1 MSGAPAQPELQH
13 DAIGFRAAL
22 AVGLASTAPAYS
34 LAAVIGTVTVVV
46 GVQAPGALLASF
58 VPMFLI
64 AGAFLYLNR
73 ADQDAGTTFSWVTRA
88 LGPWLG
94 WLGGWA
100 VCTTGILVVGSL
112 ADVGARYTYEL
123 VGWDDAAGSKTAVMA
138 LAVAYIVVL
147 TAICIIGTELAATL
161 QELLIVLQVGALLLF
176 AGVALYKVYD
186 GSAPEGSTR
195 PDVEWL
201 SPFAI
206 SDFSVLVS
214 ALLIGVFIY
223 WGWESAVNLNEETRD
238 AARAPGL
245 AAVVSTVILLV
256 TYVGVAIAVVA
267 YAGLET
273 LAEYDDDDA
282 IFAVLGADVLGSPWD
297 KLVVLAIMT
306 SAIAATQ
313 TTIIPSSRTSFSMGR
328 KSALPRIF
336 AAVHPRFH
344 TPWFST
350 TVIAA
355 LSIAWYVPSTSTP
368 RTRSTTPI
376 SALALMIAFYYA
388 LTGFAC
394 VVYYR
399 RELTKSVKNFLFIGV
414 GPLIGAGIL
423 GFLFVKAAIDF
434 ADVENSYTGQE
445 LLGLGVPLV
454 IGAGFLL
461 LGVVVLVLW
470 RLARERALLP
480 PATVRDRRS
489 DRRRR
494 RAAREGPVV
503 SGTKVVGSTSERRA
517 QACEARQP
525 PGAYDVRTV
534 ST

>member
-1 MSGAPAQPELQH
+1 MSPAGSPEPQPELAH
-13 DAIGFRAAL
+13 DAIGFREAL

-34 LAAVIGTVTVVV
+34 LAAVIGTVVVVV

-64 AGAFLYLNR
+64 AAAFFYMNR

-112 ADVGARYTYEL
+112 ADVGARHTYEL
-123 VGWDDAAGSKTAVMA
+123 LGLDDQAGSKTAIMI

-147 TAICIIGTELAATL
+147 TAICIIGTELAAGL
-161 QELLIVLQVGALLLF
+161 QEILIVLQVGALLLF

-195 PDVEWL
+195 PKADWL

-206 SDFSVLVS
+206 SDASTLVS

-223 WGWESAVNLNEETRD
+223 WGWESAVNLTEETRD
-238 AARAPGL
+238 SARAPGL
-245 AAVVSTVILLV
+245 AAIVSTVILLV
-256 TYVGVAIAVVA
+256 TYVGVAVAVVA

-297 KLVVLAIMT
+297 KLVILAIAT
-306 SAIAATQ
+306 SAIASTQ

-328 KSALPRIF
+328 QNALPRIF
-336 AAVHPRFH
+336 AAVHPRFR

-350 TVIAA
+350 AVIAGLA
-355 LSIAWYVPSTSTP
+355 IAWYVPLNILSENALYDT
-368 RTRSTTPI
+368 I

-388 LTGFAC
+388 LTGLAC

-399 RELTKSVKNFLFIGV
+399 RELLKSPKNFLFIGV
-414 GPLIGAGIL
+414 GPLVGAVIL
-423 GFLFVKAAIDF
+423 GYLFVKASIDF
-434 ADVENSYTGQE
+434 MDAENSYTGQE
-445 LLGLGVPLV
+445 ILGMGVPFV

-461 LGVVVLVLW
+461 LGVLILALW
-470 RLARERALLP
+470 RLAGNERFF
-480 PATVRDRRS
+480 
-489 DRRRR
+489 RRRPFER
-494 RAAREGPVV
+494 VDPTVAAG
-503 SGTKVVGSTSERRA
+503 SG
-517 QACEARQP
+517 QQ
-525 PGAYDVRTV
+525 
-534 ST
+534 